1 MHCESEVNP
10 ARVGLP
16 VRPAAHAAGGVSHM
30 RMTGG
35 FGFSFKKPE
44 AAPHLAPGFFSE
56 HIKSPHSPFY
66 NRGLCGESIYYLRY
80 FKGNALSGEL
90 YSRFEQA
97 PGKPAQEGKP
107 HGKANPAHTY
117 PRIPTAAEHSHQP
130 QRPWAKPVISRR
142 P

>member
-1 MHCESEVNP
+1 MHCESEANP

-35 FGFSFKKPE
+35 FGFSFKKTE
-44 AAPHLAPGFFSE
+44 AAPHLAPGFSSE

-130 QRPWAKPVISRR
+130 QRP
-142 P
+142 